1 MSNKVPQLRF
11 NGYSDAWVQCKLDN
25 IFNIVDGDRGSN
37 YPHDSDFLENG
48 TNVFLDTGNVR
59 PSGFLFNTIKYISDE
74 KDSQL
79 RAGKMEPNDIVMTS
93 RGTLG
98 NIAWYTGDIVDRY
111 PSVRIN
117 SAMLILR
124 NVIPNKVSTLFMISI
139 LRGNLIDTFMR
150 RMKVGSAQP
159 HITKKDFSKT
169 EVSIPSNFKEQKS
182 LGIFFETLDNL
193 IAANQRKLDLL
204 KEQKKGYLQKMF
216 PKNGAK
222 VPELRF
228 AGFADD
234 WEERKLG
241 EIFDTITDYV
251 ANGSFESLRKN
262 VNSSDINGFAYLV
275 RLQDASNNWK
285 GPWLYTDQH
294 GYEFLKKSRL
304 QPDDIIMAN
313 VGSVG
318 KFFLVPNL
326 DKPMTLAPNAV
337 LIKSSENDQ
346 GFLYQMMLTPE
357 MQYKIFEKTT
367 PGAQSKINKTDF
379 KMIETRLPNI
389 EEQKK
394 IGSFFKQLDDT
405 IALHQHRLDLLKE
418 QKKGLLQK
426 MFV

>member
-1 MSNKVPQLRF
+1 MSNKVPQIRF
-11 NGYSDAWVQCKLDN
+11 NGYSDAWVQRKLEN
-25 IFNIVDGDRGSN
+25 IFNIIDGDRGSN
-37 YPHDSDFLENG
+37 YPHNSDFLENG

-124 NVIPNKVSTLFMISI
+124 NVIPNEVSTPFMISI

-169 EVSIPSNFKEQKS
+169 EVSIPSNFKEQES
-182 LGIFFETLDNL
+182 LGMFFETLDNL

-234 WEERKLG
+234 WEERRVKDIFKITRGQVLAATETSEEKSDISPFPVYSSQTKNNG
-241 EIFDTITDYV
+241 LMGYYKDYLFDTAITWTTDG
-251 ANGSFESLRKN
+251 ANAGTVRYRSGRFYSTNVNGVLISDKGYTNKAISEILNLEAWKWVSHVGNPKLMNNVMGDISIMIPSSFEEQDRL
-262 VNSSDINGFAYLV
+262 SD
-275 RLQDASNNWK
+275 
-285 GPWLYTDQH
+285 
-294 GYEFLKKSRL
+294 FL
-304 QPDDIIMAN
+304 N
-313 VGSVG
+313 
-318 KFFLVPNL
+318 
-326 DKPMTLAPNAV
+326 
-337 LIKSSENDQ
+337 
-346 GFLYQMMLTPE
+346 
-357 MQYKIFEKTT
+357 
-367 PGAQSKINKTDF
+367 
-379 KMIETRLPNI
+379 
-389 EEQKK
+389 
-394 IGSFFKQLDDT
+394 QLDDT
-405 IALHQHRLDLLKE
+405 IALHQRKLDLLKE
-418 QKKGLLQK
+418 QKKGFLQK